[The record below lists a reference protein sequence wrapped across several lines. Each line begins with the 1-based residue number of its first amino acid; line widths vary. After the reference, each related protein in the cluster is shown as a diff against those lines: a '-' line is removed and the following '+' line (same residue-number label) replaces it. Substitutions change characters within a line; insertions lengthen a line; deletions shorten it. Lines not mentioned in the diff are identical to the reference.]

1 MAKTQKF
8 VAYSNLTN
16 HKSGAPVDPEDFG
29 GVDSADFRYMLEHR
43 TVVPVGDPDAPA
55 PPDDEEEDQPAPSEQ
70 VSTDGPK
77 VPADP
82 SVRQPGQ
89 APAEVNKDT
98 GAVTQSPSG
107 SSPASPPAPAA
118 AAKPGGDKPAG

>member
-1 MAKTQKF
+1 MAKTPKF

-29 GVDSADFRYMLEHR
+29 GIDSEQFRYMLEHR
-43 TVVPVGDPDAPA
+43 TVVPLGDPDAPA
-55 PPDDEEEDQPAPSEQ
+55 PPDEEDDNDEDDQSASPSSSGPA
-70 VSTDGPK
+70 

-89 APAEVNKDT
+89 APAEVDKDT
-98 GAVTQSPSG
+98 GAVTKPTSG
-107 SSPASPPAPAA
+107 SSPASPPAAA
-118 AAKPGGDKPAG
+118 ATPAGGKPTG